1 MTARTGEEYLEGLR
15 NHPRD
20 IWIEGEQVNDV
31 TTHPAFARCAR
42 SIAALYDMQ
51 FDANSAKMTFP
62 SPATGNPVGMSFL
75 EPRTKTDLEERNEMM
90 LSWAKLSGGML
101 GRTPDFL
108 NVMITAF
115 GAAGGFFGQKNESFG
130 ENITNYAHRVRDQD
144 LSLTHTLV
152 NVRKSK
158 SSSPL
163 LKGDDLGLRCVE
175 ETG

>member
-1 MTARTGEEYLEGLR
+1 VTARTGEEYLEGLR
-15 NHPRD
+15 THPRD

-62 SPATGNPVGMSFL
+62 SPATGDPVGMSFL

-101 GRTPDFL
+101 G
-108 NVMITAF
+108 
-115 GAAGGFFGQKNESFG
+115 
-130 ENITNYAHRVRDQD
+130 
-144 LSLTHTLV
+144 
-152 NVRKSK
+152 
-158 SSSPL
+158 
-163 LKGDDLGLRCVE
+163 
-175 ETG
+175 